1 MATNDEKTPS
11 GPKTAASGGGGG
23 PSGPPLADVAES
35 AIDLS
40 AYPVMVESVGPS
52 GPAGFAVAPGA
63 APVAAGFDATV
74 ASALR
79 DVLGWNP
86 RANDAKGF
94 MGALNQSFSL
104 KDVEGHVEA
113 TWKPR
118 SYAVASDLSGGISGA
133 QASLYSRALWAI
145 QQAKPLLDGLYT
157 LSVEADP
164 QDIEAL
170 RSSASVQLDKLVE
183 AFGAPGG
190 PVFAVVE
197 MRFEALLGH
206 PKIDRVETRDTEL
219 VEKGAVPVEDL
230 RLGGPD
236 PDQVGGLIGAL
247 RDIMGL
253 STRADL
259 VNTVDEE
266 QNLTNYRIL
275 ADYIIGLRQSWV
287 DNRRFFT
294 RKRGGARPFFG
305 TQLVLLSRALSVVAE
320 QVNELRAALDSVFIG
335 PMERAALEIQPRYF
349 FREKVEE
356 IDAVLVVNYKQ
367 LDLLETNPQWKARLG
382 EPIFVE
388 ELLSWVQDFATA
400 EGPQI
405 IQDGGKLAVHR
416 LFLPTARRLYELVSG
431 ARRPLNWNSLPQGYL
446 TPRVRR
452 SMQEL
457 EGQLLELVKL
467 ARPIDHKVLASGSER
482 PVRE

>member
-1 MATNDEKTPS
+1 MANSDDKTTS
-11 GPKTAASGGGGG
+11 GPKAAASSGGGG
-23 PSGPPLADVAES
+23 PMGPPLTDVTES
-35 AIDLS
+35 AVDLS
-40 AYPVMVESVGPS
+40 AYPVMVEQVGPS
-52 GPAGFAVAPGA
+52 GPAGAVMTPTGA
-63 APVAAGFDATV
+63 APAAGFDATV

-94 MGALNQSFSL
+94 VGALTQSFDL

-118 SYAVASDLSGGISGA
+118 SYAVASDLSGGITGA
-133 QASLYSRALWAI
+133 QASLYSRAKWAI
-145 QQAKPLLDGLYT
+145 QQAQPLLDGLYS
-157 LSVEADP
+157 LAVEADP
-164 QDIEAL
+164 QDVEAL
-170 RSSASVQLDKLVE
+170 RSSVAVQLDKLVD

-197 MRFEALLGH
+197 LRFEALLGH
-206 PKIDRVETRDTEL
+206 PRVER
-219 VEKGAVPVEDL
+219 VEAGVAEAVRRPAVPVEDL

-236 PDQVGGLIGAL
+236 PDQVGGLLGSL
-247 RDIMGL
+247 RDILGL

-266 QNLTNYRIL
+266 QNLTNFRIL
-275 ADYIIGLRQSWV
+275 ADYVVGLRQSWV

-294 RKRGGARPFFG
+294 RQRGGAKPFFG
-305 TQLVLLSRALSVVAE
+305 TQLVLLSRQLSVIAE
-320 QVNELRAALDSVFIG
+320 SVNELRRALDSVFIG
-335 PMERAALEIQPRYF
+335 PLERAALEIQPKYF
-349 FREKVEE
+349 FRENVEE
-356 IDAVLVVNYKQ
+356 IDLFVIPSKTLVGIEDDPK
-367 LDLLETNPQWKARLG
+367 WKHRLG

-388 ELLSWVQDFATA
+388 ELLSWIQDFAST

-405 IQDGGKLAVHR
+405 IQDGGKLAVR
-416 LFLPTARRLYELVSG
+416 NLFLPATRRLYEIVSG
-431 ARRPLNWNSLPQGYL
+431 ARRPLNWRTLPQGYL
-446 TPRVRR
+446 TPRVQR

-457 EGQLLELVKL
+457 EGQLLELVRL
-467 ARPIDHKVLASGSER
+467 ARPIDHKVLAGGSFR

>member
-1 MATNDEKTPS
+1 MANSDEKAAS
-11 GPKTAASGGGGG
+11 GPKPSASGGGGG
-23 PSGPPLADVAES
+23 PPTSTITDVAES

-40 AYPVMVESVGPS
+40 AYPVMVEQVGPS
-52 GPAGFAVAPGA
+52 GPSGAMIAPAGAP
-63 APVAAGFDATV
+63 AAGFDATV
-74 ASALR
+74 AAALR

-86 RANDAKGF
+86 RPNDAKGF
-94 MGALNQSFSL
+94 VGALNQSFDL

-145 QQAKPLLDGLYT
+145 QQAQPLLAGLYP
-157 LSVEADP
+157 LSVDADP
-164 QDIEAL
+164 QDVEAL

-190 PVFAVVE
+190 PVFAIVE
-197 MRFEALLGH
+197 LRFEALIGH
-206 PKIDRVETRDTEL
+206 ARIDRVDTPDTGETQKR
-219 VEKGAVPVEDL
+219 GAVPVEEL

-236 PDQVGGLIGAL
+236 PDQVGGLLGSL
-247 RDIMGL
+247 RDILGL

-266 QNLTNYRIL
+266 QNLTQFRIL
-275 ADYIIGLRQSWV
+275 ADYVIGLRQSWV

-294 RKRGGARPFFG
+294 RKRGGAKPFFG
-305 TQLVLLSRALSVVAE
+305 TQLVLLTRQLSVIAE
-320 QVNELRAALDSVFIG
+320 SVNELRGALDSVFIG
-335 PMERAALEIQPRYF
+335 PLERSALEIHPVYY
-349 FREKVEE
+349 FRENVEE
-356 IDAVLVVNYKQ
+356 IVVSTKQ
-367 LDLLETNPQWKARLG
+367 LDTLDESRDWQKRGG

-388 ELLSWVQDFATA
+388 ELLSWIQDFASS

-405 IQDGGKLAVHR
+405 IQEGGKLGVHN
-416 LFLPTARRLYELVSG
+416 LFVPAAKRLYELVSG
-431 ARRPLNWNSLPQGYL
+431 ARRPLNWRALPQGYL

-467 ARPIDHKVLASGSER
+467 ARPIDHKVLASGSFR
-482 PVRE
+482 PVRD

>member
-1 MATNDEKTPS
+1 MANSDDKTTS
-11 GPKTAASGGGGG
+11 GPKAAASSGGGG
-23 PSGPPLADVAES
+23 PMGPPLTDVTES
-35 AIDLS
+35 AVDLS
-40 AYPVMVESVGPS
+40 AYPVMVEQVGPS
-52 GPAGFAVAPGA
+52 GPAGAVMTPTGA
-63 APVAAGFDATV
+63 APAAGFDATV

-94 MGALNQSFSL
+94 VGALTQSFDL

-118 SYAVASDLSGGISGA
+118 SYAVASDLSGGITGA
-133 QASLYSRALWAI
+133 QASLYSRAKWAI
-145 QQAKPLLDGLYT
+145 QQAQPLLAGLYS

-164 QDIEAL
+164 QDVEAL
-170 RSSASVQLDKLVE
+170 RSSVAVQLDKLVD

-197 MRFEALLGH
+197 LRFEALLGH
-206 PKIDRVETRDTEL
+206 PRVER
-219 VEKGAVPVEDL
+219 VEAGVPEAVKRPAVPVEDL

-236 PDQVGGLIGAL
+236 PDQVGGLLGSL
-247 RDIMGL
+247 RDVLGL

-266 QNLTNYRIL
+266 QNLTNFRIL
-275 ADYIIGLRQSWV
+275 ADYVVGLRQSWV

-294 RKRGGARPFFG
+294 RQRGGAKPFFG
-305 TQLVLLSRALSVVAE
+305 TQLVLLSRQLSVIAE
-320 QVNELRAALDSVFIG
+320 SVNELRRALDSVFIG
-335 PMERAALEIQPRYF
+335 PLERAALEIQPKYF
-349 FREKVEE
+349 FRENVEE
-356 IDAVLVVNYKQ
+356 IDLFVIPGKQ
-367 LDLLETNPQWKARLG
+367 LIGIEDDPKWKFRLG

-388 ELLSWVQDFATA
+388 ELLSWIQDFSST

-405 IQDGGKLAVHR
+405 IQDGGKLAVR
-416 LFLPTARRLYELVSG
+416 NLFLPAARRLYELVSG
-431 ARRPLNWNSLPQGYL
+431 ARRPLNWRTLPQGYL
-446 TPRVRR
+446 TPRVQR

-457 EGQLLELVKL
+457 EGQLLELVRL
-467 ARPIDHKVLASGSER
+467 ARPIDHKVLAGGSFR

>member
-1 MATNDEKTPS
+1 MANSDDK
-11 GPKTAASGGGGG
+11 AASGQKASAGGSGGG
-23 PSGPPLADVAES
+23 PNGPPFGDVTES
-35 AIDLS
+35 AVDLS
-40 AYPVMVESVGPS
+40 AYPVMVEQVGPS
-52 GPAGFAVAPGA
+52 GPAGIAVTPTGAPQ
-63 APVAAGFDATV
+63 APGFDATV

-94 MGALNQSFSL
+94 VGALTQSFDL

-133 QASLYSRALWAI
+133 QASLYSRAKWAI
-145 QQAKPLLDGLYT
+145 QQAQPLLTGLYS

-164 QDIEAL
+164 QDVEAL
-170 RSSASVQLDKLVE
+170 RSSIAVQLEKLVD

-197 MRFEALLGH
+197 LRFEALLGH
-206 PKIDRVETRDTEL
+206 QRVDRVEAGVPE
-219 VEKGAVPVEDL
+219 VVKGKAVPVEDL
-230 RLGGPD
+230 RVGGPD
-236 PDQVGGLIGAL
+236 PDQVGGLLGSL
-247 RDIMGL
+247 RDVLGL

-266 QNLTNYRIL
+266 QNLTNFRIL
-275 ADYIIGLRQSWV
+275 ADYVVGLRQSWV

-294 RKRGGARPFFG
+294 RQRGGAKPFFG
-305 TQLVLLSRALSVVAE
+305 TQLVLLSRQLSVIAE
-320 QVNELRAALDSVFIG
+320 SVNELRRALDSVFVG
-335 PMERAALEIQPRYF
+335 PLERAALEIVPKYF
-349 FREKVEE
+349 FRENVEE
-356 IDAVLVVNYKQ
+356 IDIFVAPYQQ
-367 LDLLETNPQWKARLG
+367 LAGIEDDPKWKFRLG

-388 ELLSWVQDFATA
+388 ELLSWIQDFASI

-405 IQDGGKLAVHR
+405 IQDGGKLAVR
-416 LFLPTARRLYELVSG
+416 NLFLPATRRLYEIVSG
-431 ARRPLNWNSLPQGYL
+431 ARRPLNWRMLPQGYL
-446 TPRVRR
+446 TPRVQR

-467 ARPIDHKVLASGSER
+467 ARPIDHKVLASGSLR
-482 PVRE
+482 PVRD